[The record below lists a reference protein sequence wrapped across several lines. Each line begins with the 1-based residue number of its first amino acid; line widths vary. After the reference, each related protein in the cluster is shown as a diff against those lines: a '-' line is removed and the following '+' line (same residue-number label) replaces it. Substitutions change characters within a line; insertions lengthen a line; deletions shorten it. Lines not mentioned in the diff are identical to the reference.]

1 MAQSSSPLINSSI
14 AASEFKHRGDTR
26 DIRYRPPYI
35 YTPTNETTVVT
46 KLITARIH
54 IPTEDLLHMK
64 FENTLDKYLQIK
76 FIEELA
82 NQIGPL
88 KYTMS
93 KDTSPHASNPY
104 NDVTIVET
112 ALYIEDHQ

>member
-1 MAQSSSPLINSSI
+1 MAQSNYPLINSSI
-14 AASEFKHRGDTR
+14 AASELKNRSDILN
-26 DIRYRPPYI
+26 IRYRPSHI
-35 YTPTNETTVVT
+35 YTPTHENTVVT
-46 KLITARIH
+46 KLITARIR

-76 FIEELA
+76 FIEELS

-88 KYTMS
+88 KYTMR
-93 KDTSPHASNPY
+93 KDTSPHAFNPY